1 MIIGIVVMLFKGDYL
16 QKRTTVPMVIVCVM
30 SFNENRI

>member
-16 QKRTTVPMVIVCVM
+16 QKRTAVPMVIVCVLPY
-30 SFNENRI
+30 NKNRM

>member
-16 QKRTTVPMVIVCVM
+16 QKKTTVPIIIVCVLPY
-30 SFNENRI
+30 NKNRI